1 MTKSF
6 KVRLEVIKHQK
17 VNGTPRLEKINDN
30 FDTRMEVYQASI

>member
-30 FDTRMEVYQASI
+30 FDPRMEVYQASI